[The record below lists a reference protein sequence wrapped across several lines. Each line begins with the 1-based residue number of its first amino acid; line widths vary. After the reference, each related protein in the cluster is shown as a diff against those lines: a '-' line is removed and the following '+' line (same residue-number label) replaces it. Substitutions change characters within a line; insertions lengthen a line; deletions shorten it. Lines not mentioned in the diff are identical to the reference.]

1 MKSINVKIPKLG
13 INANVKCT
21 ALVYLLITS
30 VDDSRAELFFSK
42 VENNARDMIIPPT
55 LLTSGAEIDIDVV
68 GEEDEMD
75 IKEETAYLTKLE
87 GYLQSK
93 GLI

>member
-1 MKSINVKIPKLG
+1 
-13 INANVKCT
+13 
-21 ALVYLLITS
+21 
-30 VDDSRAELFFSK
+30 
-42 VENNARDMIIPPT
+42 MIIPPT
-55 LLTSGAEIDIDVV
+55 YLTSGAEIDIDVA

>member
-13 INANVKCT
+13 IDANVKCT

-55 LLTSGAEIDIDVV
+55 
-68 GEEDEMD
+68 
-75 IKEETAYLTKLE
+75 YLT
-87 GYLQSK
+87 Y
-93 GLI
+93 

>member
-55 LLTSGAEIDIDVV
+55 LLASGAEIDIDVA

-75 IKEETAYLTKLE
+75 IKEETAYLTELE